1 MSFVN
6 ISVVINSFLIMDIM
20 CVTKISRQVMFAS
33 LKFRNFFWYH
43 EIREINVLREF
54 HVTE

>member
-33 LKFRNFFWYH
+33 LKFRNFFWYR